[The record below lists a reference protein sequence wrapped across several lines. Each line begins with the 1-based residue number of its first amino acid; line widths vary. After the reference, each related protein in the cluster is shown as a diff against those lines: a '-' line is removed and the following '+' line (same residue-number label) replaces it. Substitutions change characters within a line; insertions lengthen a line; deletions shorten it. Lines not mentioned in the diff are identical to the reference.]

1 MPIDL
6 FERHRVIWLAGG
18 PVAVHE
24 AGAEDAPPVLL
35 LHGAMYDESRFI
47 WRHLVPVLKSWRR
60 VVAIDLPRHGGS
72 RPWSGI
78 VGSDCLTAVV
88 EAVVQE
94 LGLPPMPM
102 IGLSM
107 GGAVAINYGLRH
119 PERVTAGVYL
129 GPGGLGDRVANQ
141 FLSWL
146 FVKTPGALRSLAWYY
161 GRQTKQQMKKLVCQM
176 LEGHPDDAVLDE
188 LTEVLCEEAGQK
200 HTNRERAMDDWQLE
214 GLAPFCLRFNLLPEL
229 HRLNFPTLWLRG
241 QNDPLVG
248 QAVMEQAASL
258 APNSALRVVEHA
270 GHLLPLEQPE
280 EVNRLITEFLQN
292 NGV

>member
-1 MPIDL
+1 MATDL
-6 FERHRVIWLAGG
+6 FERHQVIRLEGG

-24 AGAEDAPPVLL
+24 AGAESAPPVLL

-47 WRHLVPVLKSWRR
+47 WRHLVPALKPWRR
-60 VVAIDLPRHGGS
+60 VVAIDFPRHGGS
-72 RPWSGI
+72 RPWSGN

-88 EAVVQE
+88 EAVVEQ
-94 LGLPPMPM
+94 LGLPPLP
-102 IGLSM
+102 IVGLSM
-107 GGAVAINYGLRH
+107 GGAVAILYGLRH
-119 PERVTAGVYL
+119 PDRVTAGVFL

-146 FVKTPGALRSLAWYY
+146 FVKTPGALWSLSWYY
-161 GRQTKQQMKKLVCQM
+161 GRQTKDQMKRLVCQM
-176 LEGHPDDAVLDE
+176 VEGQLDDAEMDE
-188 LTEVLCEEAGQK
+188 LTEVLCEEAKLK

-214 GLAPFCLRFNLLPEL
+214 GLAPFRLRFNLLPEL
-229 HRLNFPTLWLRG
+229 HRLSFPTLWLRG

-258 APNSALRVVEHA
+258 APCGTLRVVEHA
-270 GHLLPLEQPE
+270 GHLLPLDQPE
-280 EVNRLITEFLQN
+280 EVNRLITEFLRR